1 METSFTIFLQWDLMS
16 SGGHEPVTYT
26 ITSCPKEGGECI
38 VHPHLDGSKKEGT
51 ENCTLF
57 DLNPMETYNVTIIA
71 NTSRLILDDG
81 LEIEILYSKPVLYE
95 ATTRGE

>member
-1 METSFTIFLQWDLMS
+1 MS

-38 VHPHLDGSKKEGT
+38 VHPHLDSSKKEGQM
-51 ENCTLF
+51 NVTLY
-57 DLNPMETYNVTIIA
+57 DLDPMETYTITVIA
-71 NTSRLILDDG
+71 DTSRLINRDDG
-81 LEIEILYSKPVLYE
+81 LEIEMLYSEPVLYE